1 MKLITALAVL
11 MFVAPAFAQDHAP
24 TIEQCRADQ
33 LLWHSEFQKDR
44 AAVTLDYDTLLRRA
58 HEMYDCAKVDSA
70 HKEVYENTGDG
81 AGWAIGIRVNHFMSR
96 HSQWDKFFEEDAAGA
111 R

>member
-11 MFVAPAFAQDHAP
+11 LFVAPAFAQDHAP
-24 TIEQCRADQ
+24 TTEQCRADQ
-33 LLWHSEFQKDR
+33 RLWHSEFQKDP
-44 AAVTLDYDTLLRRA
+44 AAVTLEYDTLLRRA
-58 HEMYDCAKVDSA
+58 HEMYDCAKVDPE
-70 HKEVYENTGDG
+70 HQGVYGNTGDG
-81 AGWAIGIRVNHFMSR
+81 ASMAIGIRINHFMTR